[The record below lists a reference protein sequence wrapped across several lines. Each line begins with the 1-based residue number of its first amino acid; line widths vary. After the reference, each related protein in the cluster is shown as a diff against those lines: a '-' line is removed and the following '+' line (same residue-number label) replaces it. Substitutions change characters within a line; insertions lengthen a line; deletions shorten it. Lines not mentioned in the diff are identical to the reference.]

1 MRLEGRELG
10 IGHKGVLL
18 AAGLSPQLYAQE
30 LVCFLGPNGVGKT
43 TLLKTL
49 VGLMPALAGEV
60 YLGGEPLA
68 ALSNL
73 VRAKKLSLVL
83 TGRPLAPLFPV
94 LELVAL
100 GRQPHTGPFGRLGP
114 LDLEKIDRALELAQ
128 VKDLSNRFLGQ
139 LSDGQLQRVMIARAL
154 AQDTPTLVLDE
165 PTAFLDL
172 PHRLSILSLLHQL
185 AAQEGKSILLST
197 HELDLALRLADRL
210 WVMDGQGN
218 LIQGAPED
226 LVLSGA
232 LGQAFGNEGF
242 DPLTGGFTAIHPL
255 SRGLILE
262 AEGLEAVW
270 AKRALARAGW
280 AALPYSQTRL
290 TKVQN
295 GPWVLTGPPGNGE
308 FVALGDLVRH
318 LRGR

>member
-1 MRLEGRELG
+1 VRLEGRDLS
-10 IGHKGVLL
+10 IGHKGVPL
-18 AAGLSPQLYAQE
+18 ASKLDPKLYAQE

-49 VGLMPALAGEV
+49 VGLMPALDGEV
-60 YLGGEPLA
+60 FWGGEPLA
-68 ALSNL
+68 GLSSL
-73 VRAKKLSLVL
+73 ERAKQLSLVL
-83 TGRPLAPLFPV
+83 TGKPLAPLFPV

-114 LDLEKIDRALELAQ
+114 IDQEKIERALELAQ
-128 VKDLSNRFLGQ
+128 IKDLSNRFLGQ

-172 PHRLSILSLLHQL
+172 PHRLSILNLLHQL

-210 WVMDGQGN
+210 WLMDAQGS
-218 LIQGAPED
+218 LVQGAPED
-226 LVLSGA
+226 LVLSGD
-232 LGQAFGNEGF
+232 LGRAFGLSGF
-242 DPLTGGFTAIHPL
+242 DPLTGGFTAVHL
-255 SRGLILE
+255 LNKGLVLE
-262 AEGLEAVW
+262 AQGLEAVW

-280 AALPYSQTRL
+280 AALPYSQTKL
-290 TKVQN
+290 TKVPD

-308 FVALGDLVRH
+308 FLALGDLVRH
-318 LRGR
+318 LRKH